1 MAAELELRR
10 QELEFERQLRIEK
23 LRSDIETSV
32 NLPRV

>member
-1 MAAELELRR
+1 
-10 QELEFERQLRIEK
+10 LEFERQLRLEK